1 MDWTPR
7 RAPQQRAVR
16 TTDRMLAA
24 AVDVL
29 AEAGWA
35 GFSLHR
41 VAAIMG
47 TSEQPVR
54 TRAESVSDLAA
65 QVWTQ
70 RLAYSFTSH
79 LEHLD
84 AVKTSY
90 EIVEAVGRLRN
101 RSPQAAATG
110 ELLVISCFDDRVHTA
125 VDSTLGQTARAL
137 LAQGGEAAARS
148 AFALALGIGVLFMS
162 RHPDAPTW
170 HLDDALLTRARAL
183 GNAVASEGVPNI
195 AAPHME
201 DAPHIAPED
210 PALQAL
216 LTSCLTLVST
226 RGYDSVTVRQIAKDA
241 GYTEGLIYAR
251 YRSKKEMFLDAV
263 RRQQQVGWELNAQ
276 YVARL
281 EAEYGLAM
289 AEAIQ
294 WQQFQR
300 PRTRL
305 GRVMALEQLRM
316 TWHDAS
322 LMDAYVTEA
331 ISFRNSLLSRP
342 GWAEFETE
350 EDFIL
355 NVAVPYG
362 LYWLALFVPGMDH
375 LPYDVV
381 TVPLYQEFELQAGR
395 D

>member
-1 MDWTPR
+1 
-7 RAPQQRAVR
+7 
-16 TTDRMLAA
+16 MLAA
-24 AVDVL
+24 SIDVL
-29 AEAGWA
+29 AEAGWG

-41 VAAIMG
+41 IAEVMG

-65 QVWTQ
+65 QVWTD
-70 RLAYSFTSH
+70 RLAHGFTSD

-84 AVKTSY
+84 AVKASSR
-90 EIVEAVGRLRN
+90 IVDAVGRLLD

-110 ELLVISCFDDRVHTA
+110 ELLVVSCFDDGVHSA
-125 VDSTLGQTARAL
+125 VDATLGQTARAL
-137 LAQGGEAAARS
+137 ITQRDEAAARS

-162 RHPDAPTW
+162 RRPDASTW

-183 GNAVASEGVPNI
+183 GAAATSKGVPDI

-201 DAPHIAPED
+201 DSPLIAPED

-226 RGYDSVTVRQIAKDA
+226 RGYDNVTVRHIAKDA

-263 RRQQQVGWELNAQ
+263 RRQQQAGWELNAQ

-281 EAEYGLAM
+281 EANYGLAM

-300 PRTRL
+300 PRSRL
-305 GRVMALEQLRM
+305 GRAMALEQLRM

-322 LMDAYVTEA
+322 LMDAYITDMA
-331 ISFRNSLLSRP
+331 SFRASLLSRP

-350 EDFIL
+350 GDFIL

-362 LYWLALFVPGMDH
+362 LYWLAFFVPGVDR
-375 LPYDVV
+375 LPYDAV
-381 TVPLYQEFELQAGR
+381 TVPLYREFERQAGHGDGR
-395 D
+395 RAGATTTTR